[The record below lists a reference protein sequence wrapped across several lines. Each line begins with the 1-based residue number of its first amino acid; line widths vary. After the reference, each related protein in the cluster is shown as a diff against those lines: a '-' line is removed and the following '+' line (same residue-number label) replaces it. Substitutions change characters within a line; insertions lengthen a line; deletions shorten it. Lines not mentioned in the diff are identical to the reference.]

1 MRIRLLGPLEVD
13 GASTPTRPAQRRLLA
28 VLALDAGLAV
38 NRDVLIDR
46 LWGDDP
52 PATAVNTLQAH
63 VSGLRRHLGER
74 VSRTGAA
81 YALEVSR
88 EAVDV
93 HEFADAVARARGLA
107 RADEWTRVISVVDG
121 ALALWRG
128 EPLAD
133 LDAAGLAPAVLAGL
147 WCQHD
152 ELARLRCRAQLAVGA
167 VDDARVALEALV
179 HDHPH
184 DEQVWELLMLA
195 RARSGERV
203 AALDTYRQA
212 WRALAEVGC
221 GPGARLVGLQRALL
235 VDASFTP

>member
-1 MRIRLLGPLEVD
+1 MMEVRVLGPLEVV
-13 GASTPTRPAQRRLLA
+13 GTPTPTRPAQRRLLA
-28 VLALDAGLAV
+28 VLALDAGHAV
-38 NRDVLIDR
+38 NRDVLIER
-46 LWGDDP
+46 LWGEAP

-63 VSGLRRHLGER
+63 VSGLRRHLGDR

-81 YALEVSR
+81 YRLDVPR
-88 EAVDV
+88 DAVDV
-93 HEFADAVARARGLA
+93 HVFADAVARARRLA
-107 RADEWTRVISVVDG
+107 RANDWDGVTAAVDG

-128 EPLAD
+128 DPLAD

-152 ELARLRCRAQLAVGA
+152 ELARLRCRAQIAVGA

-195 RARSGERV
+195 RARTGERV
-203 AALDTYRQA
+203 AALAAYREA
-212 WRALAEVGC
+212 WSALAEVGC
-221 GPGARLVGLQRALL
+221 GPGARLVRLQRALL
-235 VDASFTP
+235 VGAPLA